1 MKQNLLL
8 LHGAIGSKEQLN
20 ELADILQDKYI
31 VHTISFSAHGG
42 NNMSD
47 VPFSIEL
54 FAKEVL
60 EYMERKHIAQTTVF
74 GYSMGGY
81 VALYLAKNYPQ
92 KINKVITL
100 ATKFHWDEE
109 IAAKEI
115 KMLDADLIQKKLP
128 AFAQQLQERHAPQD
142 WKIIL
147 EKTKEMMVGL
157 GKKSPLTINDYADV
171 QAPCLLL
178 LGDRDRMIS
187 MEETMSVYKQF
198 PNAQFGMLPDTPH
211 PIEQVDVKALSFF
224 ITRFCYS

>member
-1 MKQNLLL
+1 MKQHLLL
-8 LHGAIGSKEQLN
+8 LHGAIGSKQQLQ
-20 ELADILQDKYI
+20 ELADILEHKYI

-42 NNMSD
+42 TSISNE
-47 VPFSIEL
+47 PFSIEL
-54 FAKEVL
+54 FAQEVL
-60 EYMERKHIAQTTVF
+60 SYLEEKNITQTTVF

-81 VALYLAKNYPQ
+81 VALYLAKHFPQ

-142 WKIIL
+142 WRVVL

-157 GKKSPLTINDYADV
+157 GKKNPLQLKDYANV
-171 QAPCLLL
+171 EAPCLLL
-178 LGDRDRMIS
+178 LGDRDKMIS
-187 MEETMSVYKQF
+187 MEETINVYKQF

-211 PIEQVDVKALSFF
+211 PIEQVDVNTLSFF